1 MLQFEAN
8 FRLNSHSPSQ
18 EEPLNASALLNIV
31 GLIFTVILC
40 GTKSLQR
47 LFSRHSFA
55 ALRGVRGRART
66 R

>member
-31 GLIFTVILC
+31 GLHLYGDLVW
-40 GTKSLQR
+40 
-47 LFSRHSFA
+47 H
-55 ALRGVRGRART
+55 
-66 R
+66 